1 MNTPIDFRALAQ
13 DIVTVHPDANLYFLI
28 DHAGLP
34 GLHRQL
40 ARSSTQWASLFD
52 CSREASALQVAPFLV
67 LAGSK
72 GELRMPRS
80 LFSWIGEHGTYS
92 SAVVILTSPLD
103 MVTLRDRLA
112 ARLDIRLPENMEA
125 MLRFFDPR
133 VLESLLKS
141 LPPGQARTFF
151 SPADS
156 WRYVDRTGMLANVV
170 TAFDVID
177 DFRAPLVLSEEQ
189 EFALLEAC
197 EIDQVLDLLRHNM
210 PKLLATLPLPD
221 QATFVG
227 KAIGSARQR
236 GIDSVFK
243 FSLFAAISLS
253 QGEKSMAGTKGIR
266 LLDELNKDESDLHE
280 RLETLDLDD
289 TWRQA

>member
-13 DIVTVHPDANLYFLI
+13 DIVAAHPNANLYFLM

-40 ARSSTQWASLFD
+40 AKSSTQWASLFD
-52 CSREASALQVAPFLV
+52 CSREASALQVAPLLV

-92 SAVVILTSPLD
+92 SAVVILTSPLE
-103 MVTLRDRLA
+103 MATLRDRLA

-133 VLESLLKS
+133 VLESLLTI
-141 LPPGQARTFF
+141 LPAVQAGTFF

-156 WRYVDRTGMLANVV
+156 WRYVDRTGTLANVV
-170 TAFDVID
+170 TAFDVVD
-177 DFRAPLVLSEEQ
+177 AFSAPLVLSKEQ

-210 PKLLATLPLPD
+210 PKLLATLALPD
-221 QATFVG
+221 QSTFVG
-227 KAIGSARQR
+227 KAIGTARQH

-243 FSLFAAISLS
+243 FSVFAAISLS
-253 QGEKSMAGTKGIR
+253 QGEHSMTGPKGIR
-266 LLDELNKDESDLHE
+266 LLDELKQDESDLLD
-280 RLETLDLDD
+280 RLETFDLED